1 MENFNSLLKNK
12 RRIIKSVRKTLNETR
27 ISEAPAP
34 VKMSA
39 NERFIEQSWKNL
51 PNKTK
56 VFETI
61 PLLFA
66 VSPKSDLT
74 AEDMITLLGQ
84 PYDWDASGKEW
95 LLKVLKK
102 IRNDE
107 RAFDTFKKVVVAGTV
122 DPSAPTLKE
131 LYNGKPASGFIHA
144 NITKFYAKLKSVS
157 KYNEKSKT
165 FTADVVL
172 FWGPGKVQDA
182 FQGDLLKGM
191 KPDAES
197 LIKLNDGK
205 TIMACVSLKALEG
218 RVGKVTTLFIDKF
231 GGESGLSSESVSEQV
246 NEGVMDLFKSA
257 VSKVKDAG
265 SAVIKKAKEYATDF
279 TEWVKGAKD
288 ELTDV
293 FTPSSEYVAD
303 AQVEVKELE
312 QDAEDVL
319 QAFDEEIVEYFNASG
334 KPITEASEDEPIQVS
349 VCFRDKILNW
359 YSRFNNNTKKYNTV
373 FTDFQKTVS
382 EYSTKNFFRLRF
394 ESIQTKNKDYQNKMR
409 EIESIIKRVKN
420 AKEKSGG
427 ASDKKSKCKLLFEG
441 TKPLTF
447 TRKELKNMLMSNAN
461 FIAIAMLHRMVEDY
475 LKKTNKKNTKEAITN
490 LVKFA
495 TQINAEAIFGG
506 AIDVPLI
513 KYNGKVIIKYGS
525 RDKYEDNH
533 TKNMVDYFNS
543 AKTIPIIGLKIT
555 PSAGKSGEIATY
567 YNITIFCLS
576 DYKGSVG
583 SKPKDSDFLYNEIA
597 FKCNSGSEFTF
608 TVEADRTTDGASVT
622 KVFVG

>member
-1 MENFNSLLKNK
+1 MENFNRLLKNK
-12 RRIIKSVRKTLNETR
+12 KNIIQSVRKTLKE
-27 ISEAPAP
+27 SQLKEAPTNT
-34 VKMSA
+34 KMTA
-39 NERFIEQSWKNL
+39 NEKFIEQSWKSL

-61 PLLFA
+61 PLIFA
-66 VSPKSDLT
+66 VSEKNNLT
-74 AEDMITLLGQ
+74 AEDMISLLGK
-84 PYDWDASGKEW
+84 PYDWDPQGKEW

-107 RAFDTFKKVVVAGTV
+107 KAFDTFNKIVVGGTI
-122 DPSAPTLKE
+122 DPGAPSLKD
-131 LYNGKPASGFIHA
+131 LYNGNPASGFIHA

-197 LIKLNDGK
+197 LIRLSDDK
-205 TIMACVSLKALEG
+205 TIMACISLKALEG

-231 GGESGLSSESVSEQV
+231 GGESTLSNESVSEQID
-246 NEGVMDLFKSA
+246 EGIMDLFKNA

-265 SAVIKKAKEYATDF
+265 STVIKKAKEYATDF
-279 TEWVKGAKD
+279 TEWVKSAKD
-288 ELTDV
+288 ELTDI
-293 FTPSSEYVAD
+293 FTTSSGYVAD
-303 AQVEVKELE
+303 AQVEVKEME
-312 QDAEDVL
+312 EDAEDVL
-319 QAFDEEIVEYFNASG
+319 QAFDQEIAEYFNASG
-334 KPITEASEDEPIQVS
+334 KPITEATDDEPIQVS
-349 VCFRDKILNW
+349 VCFRNKILNW
-359 YSRFNNNTKKYNTV
+359 YSKFNNNTKKYNSV

-394 ESIQTKNKDYQNKMR
+394 QSLQTKNRDYQNKMR
-409 EIESIIKRVKN
+409 EIETIIKKVKS
-420 AKEKSGG
+420 AKENPAATTG
-427 ASDKKSKCKLLFEG
+427 KKSKCQLLFEG

-475 LKKTNKKNTKEAITN
+475 LKQTNKKNTKEAITN

-513 KYNGKVIIKYGS
+513 KYNGKVIVKYGS

-622 KVFVG
+622 KIFMG